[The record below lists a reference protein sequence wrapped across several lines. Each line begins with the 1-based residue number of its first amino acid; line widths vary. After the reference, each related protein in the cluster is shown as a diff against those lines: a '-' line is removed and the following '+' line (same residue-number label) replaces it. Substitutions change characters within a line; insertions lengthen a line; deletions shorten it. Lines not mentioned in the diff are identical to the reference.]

1 MHQKL
6 PKEIDPFRL
15 AQTGLKLDGQLP
27 LATMPRLTKS
37 LQSNEGL
44 IDVKMAFD
52 MDEIGTPYMRGEFTT
67 SVSVLCERCMESMM
81 LDLDVDCLLAMVSS
95 ERKVEGLAEQ
105 YDPWILEDSDPV
117 LLSTVIEDELI
128 LSLPLVPRHS
138 DVCIPDE
145 AWSAGDNEDESIEA
159 DKPASPSPFA
169 VLSTLKTKH

>member
-15 AQTGLKLDGQLP
+15 AQTGLKLDGQIP
-27 LATMPRLTKS
+27 LAAMPRLTKS
-37 LQSNEGL
+37 LLNDEGL
-44 IDVKMAFD
+44 VNIKMAFD
-52 MDEIGTPYMRGEFTT
+52 MDEIGTPYMRGKFTS

-105 YDPWILEDSDPV
+105 YDPWILENSDPV
-117 LLSTVIEDELI
+117 LLSSVVEDELI
-128 LSLPLVPRHS
+128 LSLPLVPRH
-138 DVCIPDE
+138 DGACLPDE
-145 AWSAGDNEDESIEA
+145 AWSAGDDENELIEA
-159 DKPASPSPFA
+159 DKPVSPFA